1 MGNTLLWFF
10 RHKDFSKLW
19 LSQISSQV
27 AANMLTFAL
36 ILHIY
41 DLTKSLTTISLVM
54 IASAIPSVIL
64 GPFSGVVTDKFRY
77 KNVLIYTLI
86 LRFFVVLLLIPAAH
100 NTLAIL
106 EIIFIMSAIGQFF
119 APAELSTIPLI
130 IPKERLVGANSIYMT
145 TMYGALIV
153 GYGLAGP
160 LQVILGSKV
169 LFLLIAFLFAL
180 AAISVFS
187 MSNFD
192 KKIVSQID
200 ILKVATGIKNVW
212 AATKIGINYITKT
225 KGVVLP
231 MIKLAAGWAMLGA
244 FIVVMP
250 GFAEDSLG
258 VSAKL
263 AGPLL
268 IVPAGFGM
276 LISAYYLNKYKNIN
290 KSATINS
297 SFVISGISL
306 LVLSIYSYI
315 GFSTV
320 LILVAISL
328 MIIMGFSAANV
339 YISSQ
344 TILHINTESDMRGR
358 VFGVSSML
366 INLALSLPALFVGGI
381 ADLTSPVFT
390 MILVSVVVIIYGSS
404 LFFE

>member
-1 MGNTLLWFF
+1 M
-10 RHKDFSKLW
+10 W

-258 VSAKL
+258 ISAKL

>member
-1 MGNTLLWFF
+1 MGSTFLWFF

-77 KNVLIYTLI
+77 KNVLIYTLL

-160 LQVILGSKV
+160 LQVVLGSKV
-169 LFLLIAFLFAL
+169 LFLLIAFLFAM

-212 AATKIGINYITKT
+212 AATKIGIKYIAKT

>member
-10 RHKDFSKLW
+10 KHKDFSRLW
-19 LSQISSQV
+19 LSQIFSQV

-86 LRFFVVLLLIPAAH
+86 LRFFVVLLLIPAAQ

-169 LFLLIAFLFAL
+169 LFLTIAFLFAL

-192 KKIVSQID
+192 KKIVFQID
-200 ILKVATGIKNVW
+200 ILKVASGIKNVW
-212 AATKIGINYITKT
+212 AATKIGINYIGKT
-225 KGVVLP
+225 KDVILP

-250 GFAEDSLG
+250 GFAEDSLE

-268 IVPAGFGM
+268 IVPSGFGM

-290 KSATINS
+290 KNAVINS
-297 SFVISGISL
+297 SFVISGVSL

-315 GFSTV
+315 GFSTT
-320 LILVAISL
+320 LLLVAVSL
-328 MIIMGFSAANV
+328 MIIMGFAAANV

-344 TILHINTESDMRGR
+344 TILHINTESGMRGR

-390 MILVSVVVIIYGSS
+390 MILVSMIVIIYGSS

>member
-1 MGNTLLWFF
+1 M
-10 RHKDFSKLW
+10 W

-77 KNVLIYTLI
+77 KNVLIYTLL

-160 LQVILGSKV
+160 LQVVLGSKV

-212 AATKIGINYITKT
+212 AATKIGIKYIAKT
-225 KGVVLP
+225 KEVVLP

-320 LILVAISL
+320 LILVAVSL

>member
-1 MGNTLLWFF
+1 
-10 RHKDFSKLW
+10 
-19 LSQISSQV
+19 
-27 AANMLTFAL
+27 
-36 ILHIY
+36 
-41 DLTKSLTTISLVM
+41 
-54 IASAIPSVIL
+54 
-64 GPFSGVVTDKFRY
+64 
-77 KNVLIYTLI
+77 
-86 LRFFVVLLLIPAAH
+86 
-100 NTLAIL
+100 
-106 EIIFIMSAIGQFF
+106 
-119 APAELSTIPLI
+119 
-130 IPKERLVGANSIYMT
+130 
-145 TMYGALIV
+145 
-153 GYGLAGP
+153 
-160 LQVILGSKV
+160 
-169 LFLLIAFLFAL
+169 
-180 AAISVFS
+180 
-187 MSNFD
+187 
-192 KKIVSQID
+192 
-200 ILKVATGIKNVW
+200 
-212 AATKIGINYITKT
+212 
-225 KGVVLP
+225 

>member
-1 MGNTLLWFF
+1 VGSTFLWFF

>member
-1 MGNTLLWFF
+1 MENNILSLFK
-10 RHKDFSKLW
+10 RKDFSKLW
-19 LSQISSQV
+19 LSQISSQT

-54 IASAIPSVIL
+54 IASAVPSVIF
-64 GPFSGVVTDKFRY
+64 GPFSGVITDKFRY
-77 KNVLIYTLI
+77 KNVLIYTLV

-106 EIIFIMSAIGQFF
+106 EIIFVMSAIGQFF
-119 APAELSTIPLI
+119 APAEMSSIPLI
-130 IPKERLVGANSIYMT
+130 ISKERLIAANSVYMT
-145 TMYGALIV
+145 TMYGTLIV

-160 LQVILGSKV
+160 LQVLIGSNA
-169 LFLLIAFLFAL
+169 LFLVIAALFAF
-180 AAISVFS
+180 ASFSVWT
-187 MSNFD
+187 MSEYD
-192 KKIVSQID
+192 KKLVQRLD
-200 ILKVATGIKNVW
+200 ISKIATGVKEVW
-212 AATKIGINYITKT
+212 QATKLGIRYIRDRQ
-225 KGVVLP
+225 GVILP

-244 FIVVMP
+244 FIVLMP
-250 GFAEDSLG
+250 GFAEDSLE

-276 LISAYYLNKYKNIN
+276 LMSAYYLNKFKDIN
-290 KSATINS
+290 KNAVINS
-297 SFVISGISL
+297 SFVIAGISL
-306 LVLSIYSYI
+306 LVLSIYSFI
-315 GFSTV
+315 GYSTI
-320 LILVAISL
+320 LILVTIFL
-328 MIIMGFSAANV
+328 MIIMGFGAANV

-344 TILHINTESDMRGR
+344 TILHINTDGEMRGR

-390 MILVSVVVIIYGSS
+390 MVLVSIVIIIYGSS

>member
-1 MGNTLLWFF
+1 VGSIFLWFF

-41 DLTKSLTTISLVM
+41 DLTKSLTIISLVM

-160 LQVILGSKV
+160 LQVIFGSKV

-192 KKIVSQID
+192 KKNVSQID

-212 AATKIGINYITKT
+212 TATKIGIKYITKT

-276 LISAYYLNKYKNIN
+276 LISAYYLNKYKNID

-320 LILVAISL
+320 LILVTIFL

-390 MILVSVVVIIYGSS
+390 MILVSVIVIIYGSS

>member
-1 MGNTLLWFF
+1 
-10 RHKDFSKLW
+10 
-19 LSQISSQV
+19 
-27 AANMLTFAL
+27 MLTFAL

-160 LQVILGSKV
+160 LQVVFGSKV

-200 ILKVATGIKNVW
+200 ILKIATRIKNVW
-212 AATKIGINYITKT
+212 AATKIGIKYITKT

-320 LILVAISL
+320 LILVAVSL

>member
-1 MGNTLLWFF
+1 VGNTFLWFF
-10 RHKDFSKLW
+10 KHRDFSRLW

-54 IASAIPSVIL
+54 IASAVPSVIL

-77 KNVLIYTLI
+77 KNVLIYTLV
-86 LRFFVVLLLIPAAH
+86 LRFFVVLLLIPAAQ

-130 IPKERLVGANSIYMT
+130 VPKDRLVGANSVYMT
-145 TMYGALIV
+145 TMYGTLIV
-153 GYGLAGP
+153 GYGVAGP
-160 LQVILGSKV
+160 LQVLLGSKT
-169 LFLLIAFLFAL
+169 LFLVIAFLFAL

-200 ILKVATGIKNVW
+200 ILKIANGIKNVW
-212 AATKIGINYITKT
+212 AATKIGISYIRRTKD
-225 KGVVLP
+225 VILP
-231 MIKLAAGWAMLGA
+231 IIKLAAGWAMLGA

-268 IVPAGFGM
+268 IVPAGIGM
-276 LISAYYLNKYKNIN
+276 LVSAYYLNKYKDIN
-290 KSATINS
+290 KNAVINS

-306 LVLSIYSYI
+306 LVLSTYSYI
-315 GFSTV
+315 GYSTV
-320 LILVAISL
+320 LILVAASL
-328 MIIMGFSAANV
+328 MVIMGFSAANV

-344 TILHINTESDMRGR
+344 TILHVNTDPGMRGR

-390 MILVSVVVIIYGSS
+390 MVLVSIVVIIYGSS

>member
-1 MGNTLLWFF
+1 
-10 RHKDFSKLW
+10 
-19 LSQISSQV
+19 
-27 AANMLTFAL
+27 MLTFAL

-106 EIIFIMSAIGQFF
+106 EIIFVMSAIGQFF

-160 LQVILGSKV
+160 LQVVLGSKV

>member
-1 MGNTLLWFF
+1 
-10 RHKDFSKLW
+10 
-19 LSQISSQV
+19 
-27 AANMLTFAL
+27 MLTFAL

-54 IASAIPSVIL
+54 IASAIPSVIF

-130 IPKERLVGANSIYMT
+130 IPKEHLVGANSIYMT

-160 LQVILGSKV
+160 LQVVFGSKV

-212 AATKIGINYITKT
+212 AATKIGIKYIAKT

-276 LISAYYLNKYKNIN
+276 LVSSYYLNKYKNIN

-320 LILVAISL
+320 LILVAVSL

>member
-106 EIIFIMSAIGQFF
+106 EIIFVMSAIGQFF

-169 LFLLIAFLFAL
+169 LFLLFAFLFAL

>member
-1 MGNTLLWFF
+1 MGSTFLWFF

>member
-1 MGNTLLWFF
+1 M
-10 RHKDFSKLW
+10 W

-77 KNVLIYTLI
+77 KNVLIYTLL

-187 MSNFD
+187 MSEFGKENLLPFAPEE
-192 KKIVSQID
+192 STQ
-200 ILKVATGIKNVW
+200 APPE
-212 AATKIGINYITKT
+212 AARPTQSVETSG
-225 KGVVLP
+225 
-231 MIKLAAGWAMLGA
+231 
-244 FIVVMP
+244 FI
-250 GFAEDSLG
+250 
-258 VSAKL
+258 
-263 AGPLL
+263 
-268 IVPAGFGM
+268 
-276 LISAYYLNKYKNIN
+276 
-290 KSATINS
+290 
-297 SFVISGISL
+297 
-306 LVLSIYSYI
+306 
-315 GFSTV
+315 
-320 LILVAISL
+320 
-328 MIIMGFSAANV
+328 
-339 YISSQ
+339 
-344 TILHINTESDMRGR
+344 
-358 VFGVSSML
+358 
-366 INLALSLPALFVGGI
+366 
-381 ADLTSPVFT
+381 
-390 MILVSVVVIIYGSS
+390 
-404 LFFE
+404 

>member
-1 MGNTLLWFF
+1 VGNTLLWFF
-10 RHKDFSKLW
+10 KHKDFSRLW
-19 LSQISSQV
+19 LSQIFSQV

-86 LRFFVVLLLIPAAH
+86 LRFFVVLLLIPAAQ

-169 LFLLIAFLFAL
+169 LFLTIAFLFAL

-192 KKIVSQID
+192 KKIVFQID
-200 ILKVATGIKNVW
+200 ILKVASGIKNVW
-212 AATKIGINYITKT
+212 AATKIGINYIGKT
-225 KGVVLP
+225 KDVILP

-250 GFAEDSLG
+250 GFAEDSLE

-268 IVPAGFGM
+268 IVPSGFGM

-290 KSATINS
+290 KNAVINS
-297 SFVISGISL
+297 SFVISGVSL

-315 GFSTV
+315 GFSTT
-320 LILVAISL
+320 LLLVAVSL
-328 MIIMGFSAANV
+328 MIIMGFAAANV

-344 TILHINTESDMRGR
+344 TILHINTESGMRGR

-390 MILVSVVVIIYGSS
+390 MILVSMIVIIYGSS

>member
-1 MGNTLLWFF
+1 
-10 RHKDFSKLW
+10 
-19 LSQISSQV
+19 
-27 AANMLTFAL
+27 
-36 ILHIY
+36 
-41 DLTKSLTTISLVM
+41 M

>member
-1 MGNTLLWFF
+1 MGSTFLWFF

-160 LQVILGSKV
+160 LQVVLGSKV

>member
-54 IASAIPSVIL
+54 IASAIPSVIF

-130 IPKERLVGANSIYMT
+130 IPKEHLVGANSIYMT

-160 LQVILGSKV
+160 LQVVFGSKV

-212 AATKIGINYITKT
+212 AATKIGIKYIAKT

-276 LISAYYLNKYKNIN
+276 LVSSYYLNKYKNIN

-320 LILVAISL
+320 LILVAVSL

>member
-106 EIIFIMSAIGQFF
+106 EIIFVMSAIGQFF

>member
-145 TMYGALIV
+145 AMYGALIV

>member
-1 MGNTLLWFF
+1 M
-10 RHKDFSKLW
+10 W

-77 KNVLIYTLI
+77 KNVLIYTLL

>member
-1 MGNTLLWFF
+1 
-10 RHKDFSKLW
+10 LW

-145 TMYGALIV
+145 AMYGALIV

>member
-1 MGNTLLWFF
+1 
-10 RHKDFSKLW
+10 LW

-106 EIIFIMSAIGQFF
+106 EIIFVMSAIGQFF

-212 AATKIGINYITKT
+212 VATKIGINYITKT

>member
-1 MGNTLLWFF
+1 
-10 RHKDFSKLW
+10 LW

>member
-1 MGNTLLWFF
+1 M
-10 RHKDFSKLW
+10 W

>member
-1 MGNTLLWFF
+1 MGSTFLWFF

-106 EIIFIMSAIGQFF
+106 EIIFVMSAIGQFF

>member
-1 MGNTLLWFF
+1 MGSTFLWFF

-160 LQVILGSKV
+160 LQVVFGSKV

-200 ILKVATGIKNVW
+200 ILKIATRIKNVW
-212 AATKIGINYITKT
+212 AATKIGIKYITKT

-320 LILVAISL
+320 LILVAVSL

>member
-1 MGNTLLWFF
+1 
-10 RHKDFSKLW
+10 
-19 LSQISSQV
+19 
-27 AANMLTFAL
+27 MLTFAL

>member
-1 MGNTLLWFF
+1 MGSTFLWFF

-77 KNVLIYTLI
+77 KNVLIYTLL

-160 LQVILGSKV
+160 LQVVLESKV
-169 LFLLIAFLFAL
+169 LFLLIAFLFAM

-212 AATKIGINYITKT
+212 AATKIGIKYIAKT